1 VTKKGLTLDE
11 LKKIF
16 PHLAQELRGE
26 NQSMPISGV
35 RSDPSPTEEWKGYSP
50 DVIDFLRRCTTIA
63 EGLEI
68 IDFLESQ
75 QEITPDYAKRLRK
88 QLRNQGIRSFGSK
101 KEQDFYLKK
110 ARKPSTS
117 C

>member
-1 VTKKGLTLDE
+1 MAKKGLTLDE

-16 PHLAQELRGE
+16 PHLIQELNGT
-26 NQSMPISGV
+26 NQSMLISGV
-35 RSDPSPTEEWKGYSP
+35 RSDPAQTESWRGYTP

-75 QEITPDYAKRLRK
+75 QEITPEYAQRLRK
-88 QLRNQGIRSFGSK
+88 QLQNQGIRSFGSK
-101 KEQDFYLKK
+101 KGQDFYLKK
-110 ARKPSTS
+110 SQVN
-117 C
+117 